1 VWRPYLTE
9 VGVQPNRSGNET
21 GFKLTA
27 ETYWKHGKM
36 QKNSLPWSKQKRKT
50 LRTNCFYVLSKVN

>member
-1 VWRPYLTE
+1 LGVWRPYLTE

-36 QKNSLPWSKQKRKT
+36 QKNSLPWSKQKRKP
-50 LRTNCFYVLSKVN
+50 